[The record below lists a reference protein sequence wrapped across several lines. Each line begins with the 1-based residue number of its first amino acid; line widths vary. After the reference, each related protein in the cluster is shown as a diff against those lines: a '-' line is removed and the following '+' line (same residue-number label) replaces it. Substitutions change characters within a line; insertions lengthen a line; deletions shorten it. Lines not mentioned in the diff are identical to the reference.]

1 MSEINVDYKALEK
14 TREKEIV
21 KTSIIGIIA
30 NIFLVIFKAIVGFI
44 TNSIAI
50 VLDAINNLT
59 DILSSVVTIV
69 GAKLGAKL
77 PDKKH
82 PLGHGRIEYLS
93 SLLVGAIILYAG
105 IAAFIESIKKIINP
119 EEVNYNN
126 IFFIIVVASIII
138 KFIMGT
144 YVKKKGEE
152 VNSSA
157 LVGSGNDALNDALIS
172 ISVLVSAIIYLFF
185 NFSLEGYVGILISIF
200 ILKTGFEM
208 ASSTV
213 SDLLGRRSD
222 PELSKKIK
230 EIINSEEEVRGTY
243 DLMLYNY
250 GPNKNYASAHIE
262 LPDVMSVDEVDR
274 LTRRIQTKIFQET
287 GVIMTGIGVYSYN
300 TSNKE
305 IDKIRNNIQKI
316 VLSHDWALQMH
327 GFYVDEEK
335 KTIRFD
341 VVLSFDIDNNE
352 AIKILLDE
360 MKKQYPDYSFNIV
373 ADVDISD

>member
-1 MSEINVDYKALEK
+1 MSEINTDYKALEK
-14 TREKEIV
+14 AREKTIV
-21 KTSIIGIIA
+21 QTSIIGIIA
-30 NIFLVIFKAIVGFI
+30 NIFLVIFKASVGFI

-50 VLDAINNLT
+50 ILDAVNNLS
-59 DILSSVVTIV
+59 DVLSSIVTIV
-69 GAKLGAKL
+69 GAKLAAKL

-105 IAAFIESIKKIINP
+105 ITAFIESIKKIINP
-119 EEVNYNN
+119 GEVNYNN
-126 IFFIIVVASIII
+126 IFFIIVIASILI
-138 KFIMGT
+138 KFILGT
-144 YVKKKGEE
+144 YVKKKGKL

-172 ISVLVSAIIYLFF
+172 ISVLLSAIIYLFF

-208 ASSTV
+208 TSSTV
-213 SDLLGRRSD
+213 SDILGRRSD
-222 PELSKKIK
+222 SELSRKIK

-262 LPDVMSVDEVDR
+262 LPDVMNVDEVDR

-316 VLSHDWALQMH
+316 VLTHDWALQMH

>member
-1 MSEINVDYKALEK
+1 MSEINVDYKALE
-14 TREKEIV
+14 TEREKEIV

-30 NIFLVIFKAIVGFI
+30 NIFLVIFKASVGFI

-59 DILSSVVTIV
+59 DVLSSVVTLI

-93 SLLVGAIILYAG
+93 SLLVSAIIIYAA
-105 IAAFIESIKKIINP
+105 IASFLESIKKIIEP
-119 EEVNYNN
+119 VAVNYNAA
-126 IFFIIVVASIII
+126 FYIIVAVSIIT
-138 KFIMGT
+138 KLFLSN
-144 YVKKKGEE
+144 YVKKKGEKY
-152 VNSSA
+152 NSSA
-157 LVGSGNDALNDALIS
+157 LIGSGNDALNDVLIS
-172 ISVLVSAIIYLFF
+172 ISVLISAIVFLFI

-200 ILKTGFEM
+200 IFKTGFEM

-222 PELSKKIK
+222 PELSRKIK

-262 LPDVMSVDEVDR
+262 LPDVMNVDEVDR

>member
-1 MSEINVDYKALEK
+1 MI
-14 TREKEIV
+14 
-21 KTSIIGIIA
+21 
-30 NIFLVIFKAIVGFI
+30 
-44 TNSIAI
+44 
-50 VLDAINNLT
+50 
-59 DILSSVVTIV
+59 
-69 GAKLGAKL
+69 
-77 PDKKH
+77 
-82 PLGHGRIEYLS
+82 
-93 SLLVGAIILYAG
+93 
-105 IAAFIESIKKIINP
+105 
-119 EEVNYNN
+119 
-126 IFFIIVVASIII
+126 
-138 KFIMGT
+138 
-144 YVKKKGEE
+144 
-152 VNSSA
+152 
-157 LVGSGNDALNDALIS
+157 GSGNDALNDVLIS
-172 ISVLVSAIIYLFF
+172 ISVLVSAIVFLFI

-200 ILKTGFEM
+200 IFKTGFEM